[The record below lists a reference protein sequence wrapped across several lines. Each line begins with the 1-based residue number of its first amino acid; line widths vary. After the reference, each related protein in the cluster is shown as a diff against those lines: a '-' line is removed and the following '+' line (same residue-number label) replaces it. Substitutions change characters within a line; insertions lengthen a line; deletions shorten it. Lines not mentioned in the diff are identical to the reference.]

1 MNYKLLI
8 LAFLTLSNV
17 SLGYTQVTI
26 GSTEKPVD
34 GALLQLNFNTPIFSR
49 SFFRGKNTTITF
61 IGGEFIQ
68 I

>member
-34 GALLQLNFNTPIFSR
+34 GALLQL
-49 SFFRGKNTTITF
+49 KNIN
-61 IGGEFIQ
+61 GGTMVQLMQTKELCYQELF
-68 I
+68 